1 MPKSITLK
9 KSTNLIAAL
18 ALLAA
23 ASCTKGDDPPP
34 APPKGELVIELQS
47 SVLKPA
53 DIDSADV
60 VFRKTGTG
68 VSVRER
74 FEKTAQDLV
83 ASTRSLS
90 PGTWNA
96 DIEVYTKTINQASNQ
111 YVIITPVQVAAGNIG
126 IAGPGATPSN
136 GWVKRHVKASAGNE
150 IVVIVPDN
158 PYDAWFEF
166 RTCAPKP
173 YIFGIQ
179 REAINVNYVV
189 SQKNWVCST
198 NCLDAANRITNL
210 THFLPFTQTVQA
222 SPWTENRISIAVL
235 NDKSETLLEY
245 DRTWNQ

>member
-1 MPKSITLK
+1 MK
-9 KSTNLIAAL
+9 KSATFIAAA
-18 ALLAA
+18 ALLATV
-23 ASCTKGDDPPP
+23 SCDKRDDPPP
-34 APPKGELVIELQS
+34 APPKAELVLNLGS

-53 DIDSADV
+53 EVDSADV

-68 VSVRER
+68 TSIRAR
-74 FEKTAQDLV
+74 FEKTTQHLV
-83 ASTRSLS
+83 ASIGSLS

-111 YVIITPVQVAAGNIG
+111 YVIITPVQVGAGNVG

-166 RTCAPKP
+166 RTRAPKP

-189 SQKNWVCST
+189 SQKSWVCNT

-245 DRTWNQ
+245 ERTWNQ